1 MTNLDGKVAV
11 VTGAASGIGAATA
24 HVFVERG
31 ARVIVADIDDAR
43 GETVAAALGPRGAY
57 LHTDVRT
64 ESEVEAAIAL
74 AVDRFGRLDCM
85 VNNAGR
91 VGAWT
96 FLEDTSLE
104 EWEDGFAV
112 LARSVFLGTKH
123 AARVMRDQGSGSIVN
138 VSSVAGVRTGF
149 GPHPYSAAKAAVL
162 QLTRTAAVELAEFRI
177 RVNALVPGGVATRIV
192 GHGAGLEDEA
202 LDRSVD
208 AVRGSLTTFQPIPR
222 AGEPED
228 LAHAAAFLASDDSE
242 FVTGQALGVDGGLTL
257 GKKWPSNYRDEAQA
271 ASTRAAAV
279 GGIDLRSRRGRLTR

>member
-1 MTNLDGKVAV
+1 MTDLEGKVAV

-24 HVFVERG
+24 RVFAQRG
-31 ARVIVADIDDAR
+31 AHVVVADIDEKR
-43 GETVAAALGPRGAY
+43 GRNVAAELGRRGVY
-57 LHTDVRT
+57 LHTDVRE
-64 ESEVEAAIAL
+64 ESDVAAAVAL
-74 AVDRFGRLDCM
+74 AVEQFGRLDCM
-85 VNNAGR
+85 INNAGR

-112 LARSVFLGTKH
+112 LSRSAFLGTKH

-138 VSSVAGVRTGF
+138 VSSVAGIRTGF

-177 RVNALVPGGVATRIV
+177 RVNALIPGGVATRIV

-208 AVRGSLTTFQPIPR
+208 AVRRSLTKFQPIPR
-222 AGEPED
+222 AGEPDD

-242 FVTGQALGVDGGLTL
+242 FVTGQTLGVDGGLAL
-257 GKKWPSNYRDEAQA
+257 GKKWPSNYRAEARA
-271 ASTRAAAV
+271 ASTRV
-279 GGIDLRSRRGRLTR
+279 MVEDG

>member
-1 MTNLDGKVAV
+1 MTTLDGKVAV

-24 HVFVERG
+24 RIFAERG
-31 ARVIVADIDDAR
+31 ARVVVADIDDSR
-43 GETVAAALGPRGAY
+43 GEAVAAELGEHGIY
-57 LHTDVRT
+57 IHTDVRE
-64 ESEVEAAIAL
+64 ESDVAAAVAL

-96 FLEDTSLE
+96 FLENTSLE

-112 LARSVFLGTKH
+112 LARSAFLGTKH

-162 QLTRTAAVELAEFRI
+162 QLTRTAAVELAEFSI

-202 LDRSVD
+202 LDRSVE
-208 AVRGSLTTFQPIPR
+208 AVRRSLGKFQPIPR

-228 LAHAAAFLASDDSE
+228 LAYAAAYLASDDSA
-242 FVTGQALGVDGGLTL
+242 FVTGQSLGVDGGLTL
-257 GKKWPSNYRDEAQA
+257 GKKWPSNYLEEARA
-271 ASTRAAAV
+271 ASGRASAH
-279 GGIDLRSRRGRLTR
+279 

>member
-1 MTNLDGKVAV
+1 MTDLDGKVAV

-24 HVFVERG
+24 RTFVRRG
-31 ARVIVADIDDAR
+31 ARVVIADIDD
-43 GETVAAALGPRGAY
+43 PRGAAVTESLGDRSVY
-57 LHTDVRT
+57 LHTDVRN
-64 ESEVEAAIAL
+64 ESEVAAAVAL

-104 EWEDGFAV
+104 EWEAGFAM
-112 LARSVFLGTKH
+112 LARSAFLGTKH

-177 RVNALVPGGVATRIV
+177 RVNALIPGGVATRIV
-192 GHGAGLEDEA
+192 GHGAGLEDDA

-208 AVRGSLTTFQPIPR
+208 AVRRSLGKFQPIPR

-228 LAHAAAFLASDDSE
+228 LAHAAAYLASDDST
-242 FVTGQALGVDGGLTL
+242 FVTGQSLGVDGGLTL
-257 GKKWPSNYRDEAQA
+257 GKKWPSNYHEEAKA
-271 ASTRAAAV
+271 AS
-279 GGIDLRSRRGRLTR
+279 SRIATH

>member
-1 MTNLDGKVAV
+1 MTNLDGKIAV

-24 HVFVERG
+24 RTFAARG

-43 GETVAAALGPRGAY
+43 GEAVAADLGDHGAY
-57 LHTDVRT
+57 LHTDVRN
-64 ESEVEAAIAL
+64 ESDVAAAVAL

-104 EWEDGFAV
+104 DWEDGFAM
-112 LARSVFLGTKH
+112 LARSAFLGTKH

-177 RVNALVPGGVATRIV
+177 RVNALIPGGVATRIV
-192 GHGAGLEDEA
+192 GHCAGLEDDA

-208 AVRGSLTTFQPIPR
+208 AVRRSLGKFQPIPR

-228 LAHAAAFLASDDSE
+228 LAHAAAYLASDDST
-242 FVTGQALGVDGGLTL
+242 FVTGQSLGVDGGLTL
-257 GKKWPSNYRDEAQA
+257 GKKWPSNYQEVAKA
-271 ASTRAAAV
+271 AS
-279 GGIDLRSRRGRLTR
+279 SRIATH

>member
-1 MTNLDGKVAV
+1 MANLDGKVAV

-24 HVFVERG
+24 RTFAERG
-31 ARVIVADIDDAR
+31 ARVIVADIDDRR
-43 GETVAAALGPRGAY
+43 GTAVAADLGDRGTY
-57 LHTDVRT
+57 LHTDVRNET
-64 ESEVEAAIAL
+64 DVEAAVAL

-104 EWEDGFAV
+104 EWENGFAV
-112 LARSVFLGTKH
+112 LARSAFLGTKH

-177 RVNALVPGGVATRIV
+177 RVNALIPGGVATRIV
-192 GHGAGLEDEA
+192 GHGAGLEDDA
-202 LDRSVD
+202 LDRSVE
-208 AVRGSLTTFQPIPR
+208 AVRRSLTRFQPIPR

-228 LAHAAAFLASDDSE
+228 LAHAAAYLASDDAT
-242 FVTGQALGVDGGLTL
+242 FVTGQSLGVDGGLTL
-257 GKKWPSNYRDEAQA
+257 GKKWPANYREEAQA
-271 ASTRAAAV
+271 ASTRAAAL
-279 GGIDLRSRRGRLTR
+279 GG

>member
-24 HVFVERG
+24 RTFAARG

-43 GETVAAALGPRGAY
+43 GEAVAADLGDHSAY
-57 LHTDVRT
+57 LHTDVRK
-64 ESEVEAAIAL
+64 ESDVADAVAS

-91 VGAWT
+91 VGTWT

-112 LARSVFLGTKH
+112 LARSAFLGTKH

-162 QLTRTAAVELAEFRI
+162 QLTRTAAVELAEFHI
-177 RVNALVPGGVATRIV
+177 RVNALIPGGVATRIV

-208 AVRGSLTTFQPIPR
+208 AVRRSLGKFQPIPR

-228 LAHAAAFLASDDSE
+228 LAHAAAYLASDDST
-242 FVTGQALGVDGGLTL
+242 FVTGQTLGVDGGLAL
-257 GKKWPSNYRDEAQA
+257 GKKWPSNYRDEARA
-271 ASTRAAAV
+271 ASSRTAAH
-279 GGIDLRSRRGRLTR
+279 

>member
-24 HVFVERG
+24 RAFAKRG
-31 ARVIVADIDDAR
+31 ARVVVADIDDPR
-43 GETVAAALGPRGAY
+43 GQAVAAGLGDRGAY
-57 LHTDVRT
+57 LHTDVRN
-64 ESEVEAAIAL
+64 EADVEAAVAV

-96 FLEDTSLE
+96 FLEDTSLD
-104 EWEDGFAV
+104 EWENGFAM
-112 LARSVFLGTKH
+112 LARSAFLGTKH
-123 AARVMRDQGSGSIVN
+123 AARVMRGQGSGSIVN
-138 VSSVAGVRTGF
+138 VSSVAGIRTGF

-162 QLTRTAAVELAEFRI
+162 QLTRTAAVELAEYRI
-177 RVNALVPGGVATRIV
+177 RVNALIPGGVATRIV
-192 GHGAGLEDEA
+192 GHGAGLEDDA

-208 AVRGSLTTFQPIPR
+208 AVRRSLPNFQPIPR

-228 LAHAAAFLASDDSE
+228 LAHAAAYLASDDST
-242 FVTGQALGVDGGLTL
+242 FVTGQSLGVDGGLTL

-271 ASTRAAAV
+271 AST
-279 GGIDLRSRRGRLTR
+279 LR

>member
-1 MTNLDGKVAV
+1 MTDLTDKVAV

-24 HVFVERG
+24 RAFAERG
-31 ARVIVADIDDAR
+31 ASVVVADIDDVR
-43 GETVAAALGPRGAY
+43 GNAVAAALGIRGTY
-57 LHTDVRT
+57 LHTDVRH
-64 ESEVEAAIAL
+64 EADVAAAVAR
-74 AVDRFGRLDCM
+74 AVDHFGRLDCM

-96 FLEDTSLE
+96 FLEDTPIE

-112 LARSVFLGTKH
+112 LARSAFLGIKH

-138 VSSVAGVRTGF
+138 VSSVAAVRTGF

-162 QLTRTAAVELAEFRI
+162 QLTRTAAQELAEFRI

-202 LDRSVD
+202 LDDSVD
-208 AVRGSLTTFQPIPR
+208 AVRASLVKFQPIPR

-228 LAHAAAFLASDDSE
+228 LAHAAAFLASDESS
-242 FVTGQALGVDGGLTL
+242 FITGEVIGVDGGLDL
-257 GKKWPSNYRDEAQA
+257 GRKWPANFRAQA
-271 ASTRAAAV
+271 VAASSRV
-279 GGIDLRSRRGRLTR
+279 VSGGASS